1 MTSSPEDHRISIFPP
16 RSPISFDRKAG
27 KTSPEGESM
36 LVTPSLVHVKTRSG
50 RSQQEDAILL
60 RPEGGAAVE
69 LLDGLTTDQVLA
81 RVDVPVMRVGPE
93 RTEWQC
99 VRDDHAAMAAAGE
112 WPDLL
117 EALRYTDQERVMAS
131 GGRRVAPLI
140 SEGMR
145 AGLTS
150 AISRSD
156 WAGAEA
162 EIALLED
169 VYDRNSEDYCAAQVL
184 AQAHVDLANAKRA
197 PTAAPLSRDAWAESS
212 AHYEQAEQL
221 VTLFDPIEEMSP
233 LLAGTRYALVPGI
246 EDGGS
251 VCREWYEDWVDLDPE
266 DAAVHACHAV
276 NMLPGW
282 YGSLSAFEREARRA
296 VRLTDSV
303 TGKAAYAV
311 FHISATEVLGGL
323 SPTLDHEYFFEALAD
338 YQTATGCQV
347 RANVAAHLLANMT
360 QAFRNAGPTAAWHL
374 TKTRSALSD
383 VLWNRLREIQLDCWE
398 SGNQTLAFAMAEVFG
413 PALKRGAR
421 IVRRGDGLGT
431 LVRRT

>member
-1 MTSSPEDHRISIFPP
+1 
-16 RSPISFDRKAG
+16 
-27 KTSPEGESM
+27 M
-36 LVTPSLVHVKTRSG
+36 LVTPSLMHVKTRTG
-50 RSQQEDAILL
+50 RSQQEDAVLL
-60 RPEGGAAVE
+60 RPLSGPAAE
-69 LLDGLTTDQVLA
+69 LLDGLTADQVLA
-81 RVDVPVMRVGPE
+81 RVDVPVMRTGPE
-93 RTEWQC
+93 KTEWQC
-99 VRDDHAAMAAAGE
+99 VRDDHAAMAEAGE
-112 WPDLL
+112 WSDLL

-140 SEGMR
+140 SDGMR
-145 AGLTS
+145 AGLS
-150 AISRSD
+150 RAISRSD
-156 WAGAEA
+156 WAAAKAEL
-162 EIALLED
+162 ALLED

-184 AQAHVDLANAKRA
+184 AQAHVDLANAKRK
-197 PTAAPLSRDAWAESS
+197 PTAADLSRDAWTEAA
-212 AHYEQAEQL
+212 AHYEQAELL

-233 LLAGTRYALVPGI
+233 LLAVTRYALVPGI

-266 DAAVHACHAV
+266 DASVHAAHAV

-296 VRLTDSV
+296 VRLTDGV
-303 TGKAAYAV
+303 TGKAAYAI
-311 FHISATEVLGGL
+311 FHIAAAEALGDL

-338 YQTATGCQV
+338 YQSSTGCQV
-347 RANVAAHLLANMT
+347 RANVGAHLLSGMAMG
-360 QAFRNAGPTAAWHL
+360 FRKAGPTAAWHL
-374 TKTRSALSD
+374 TKTRAALSD
-383 VLWNRLREIQLDCWE
+383 MLWNRLREIQLDCWD